1 MPNVTANIAQGM
13 GQQADPAMQQPG
25 TMTDTLAAAL
35 KSLQSYTKLA
45 GQANPQDPDISLVR
59 KLILEITRLIQK
71 DQQEG
76 DTGLPGQE
84 MGGQPGGMMGGAM
97 GGPQGGPQMPDLSQF
112 SQVKA

>member
-1 MPNVTANIAQGM
+1 MGPNVTANIAQGM
-13 GQQADPAMQQPG
+13 GQQPDPAMQQPG

-35 KSLQSYTKLA
+35 KSLQTYTKMA

-76 DTGLPGQE
+76 DTGAP
-84 MGGQPGGMMGGAM
+84 GMMGPTGQEGM
-97 GGPQGGPQMPDLSQF
+97 GGEQGIQMPDLSQF
-112 SQVKA
+112 SQIKV